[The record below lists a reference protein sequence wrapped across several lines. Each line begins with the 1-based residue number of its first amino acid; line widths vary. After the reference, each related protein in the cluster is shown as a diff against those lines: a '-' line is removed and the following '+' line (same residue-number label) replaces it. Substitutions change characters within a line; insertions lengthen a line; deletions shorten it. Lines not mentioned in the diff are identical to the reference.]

1 MADDSF
7 QEKTEQATPRKLQKS
22 REEGQVPKS
31 AEIQSVFVLLA
42 GLLTL
47 YGFGFPVYYKELLSL
62 MRQSFTFHHI
72 PDMNFVDCV
81 FLLRKFGFQTLMIL
95 APVFTAVFIM
105 ALLSGFVQVGFV
117 IAFKAIEPK
126 WDRLS
131 IIKGFG
137 RLFSKKSL
145 FEAVKSTLKLIIIGV
160 IAWYIIID
168 EIARIKMLHA
178 TQIDFILLY
187 TVRVAFKIF
196 FWVIVVMIFL
206 SILDYLFQRWQF
218 MEQMKMTKQEIK
230 EESKQSEGDPQVKSR
245 IKTLQYQAARKRM
258 MQEVPESDVV
268 VTNPTHLAV
277 AIQYDALKMNAP
289 KIVAKGAGRIAE
301 RIKAIA
307 YEHSVPVVEN
317 KELAQNLYK
326 LIDIGE
332 EVPAQFFQA
341 VAELLA
347 YVYKLK
353 GKPS

>member
-1 MADDSF
+1 
-7 QEKTEQATPRKLQKS
+7 
-22 REEGQVPKS
+22 
-31 AEIQSVFVLLA
+31 
-42 GLLTL
+42 
-47 YGFGFPVYYKELLSL
+47 
-62 MRQSFTFHHI
+62 
-72 PDMNFVDCV
+72 
-81 FLLRKFGFQTLMIL
+81 
-95 APVFTAVFIM
+95 
-105 ALLSGFVQVGFV
+105 
-117 IAFKAIEPK
+117 
-126 WDRLS
+126 
-131 IIKGFG
+131 
-137 RLFSKKSL
+137 
-145 FEAVKSTLKLIIIGV
+145 
-160 IAWYIIID
+160 
-168 EIARIKMLHA
+168 
-178 TQIDFILLY
+178 
-187 TVRVAFKIF
+187 
-196 FWVIVVMIFL
+196 
-206 SILDYLFQRWQF
+206 